1 MFKFCD
7 GGREESGYKGFTGDC
22 VVRSIAVATGISYK
36 KVYNELF
43 IRAKD
48 FSKGR
53 CKVAKEI
60 KKKGAS
66 PRNGVHKKV
75 YEKYLFDLGFEW
87 VSKMKI
93 GSGCTVH
100 LKKDELPSG
109 KIIVSLSKHL
119 ATVIDG
125 ILYDIYD
132 CSRNGTRCVYGY
144 YILKKRIKT
153 W

>member
-1 MFKFCD
+1 MFTFDD

-22 VVRSIAVATGISYK
+22 VVRSISIVAELPYK
-36 KVYNELF
+36 EVYNELF
-43 IRAKD
+43 KRAKA

-75 YEKYLFDLGFEW
+75 YEKYLFDLGFDW
-87 VSKMKI
+87 VSTMKF
-93 GSGCTVH
+93 GSGCTTH
-100 LKKDELPSG
+100 LRKDELPNG
-109 KIIVSLSKHL
+109 RLIVSLSRHL
-119 ATVIDG
+119 TAFVNGVIHDT
-125 ILYDIYD
+125 YD

-144 YILKKRIKT
+144 YTLREK
-153 W
+153 